1 MPELS
6 ALEELAQ
13 HPEVVLL
20 AAGRA
25 HTDESAERAISAL
38 GYDGRMIET
47 LRRFGYLVRTGP
59 EWRLESSL
67 REAVLSHHAASERA
81 ADPLWVSAHQHYFSV
96 ARTGGSED
104 DPFYLVVGPG
114 YAYHASEFDL
124 ATGLE
129 GYSKVALVD
138 SLAISVESLQMANEQ
153 GRRGLL
159 DLQADPLL
167 FLRGMTYYRQGR
179 VVEAV
184 ELLRR
189 VSRAD
194 DQTAEVAIAQHLV
207 ARMDCERGGADEV
220 AEARKMFKLSLA
232 NARSRG
238 DKIHQSHAEHS
249 LAICLLSQRRPDTER
264 AVQLLE
270 SALALTRE
278 TGDEWGQAK
287 VLHTLGQVLSRY
299 PKSRGQALQYLQR
312 SRDIGAQLGF
322 TKHVGKVDESIA
334 RAKGVAAASG
344 AAEGKLKSK
353 SAPRRRARR
362 QRRS

>member
-96 ARTGGSED
+96 ARTGGSE
-104 DPFYLVVGPG
+104 
-114 YAYHASEFDL
+114 
-124 ATGLE
+124 
-129 GYSKVALVD
+129 
-138 SLAISVESLQMANEQ
+138 
-153 GRRGLL
+153 
-159 DLQADPLL
+159 DPLL

-312 SRDIGAQLGF
+312 SRDIGTQLGF
-322 TKHVGKVDESIA
+322 TRHVGKVDESIA

>member
-1 MPELS
+1 M
-6 ALEELAQ
+6 
-13 HPEVVLL
+13 VLL

-96 ARTGGSED
+96 ARTGGSE
-104 DPFYLVVGPG
+104 
-114 YAYHASEFDL
+114 
-124 ATGLE
+124 
-129 GYSKVALVD
+129 
-138 SLAISVESLQMANEQ
+138 
-153 GRRGLL
+153 
-159 DLQADPLL
+159 DPLL

-312 SRDIGAQLGF
+312 SRDIGTQLGF
-322 TKHVGKVDESIA
+322 TRHVGKVDESIA